1 MTAVG
6 AKIAPANNNELIK
19 RCVRN
24 MIISSNR
31 KWIKS
36 LATNNYVLT
45 ALKCMSHSAHAP
57 NHAIGESIFCA
68 RSPRRV
74 DASRFAACW
83 PPRVASSPEAGL
95 TCSFSTPPS
104 SSACRV
110 ALRGSV
116 HHLEMKS

>member
-6 AKIAPANNNELIK
+6 AKIAPANNNEPIK

-45 ALKCMSHSAHAP
+45 TLKCMSHSAHAP
-57 NHAIGESIFCA
+57 KDVRHRNHGSALRLA
-68 RSPRRV
+68 
-74 DASRFAACW
+74 AMAAC
-83 PPRVASSPEAGL
+83 RKTQYATRNQGCAVIRGEANVENRGGLLLRLLLLLSPHQ
-95 TCSFSTPPS
+95 
-104 SSACRV
+104 
-110 ALRGSV
+110 LRLV
-116 HHLEMKS
+116 ILF